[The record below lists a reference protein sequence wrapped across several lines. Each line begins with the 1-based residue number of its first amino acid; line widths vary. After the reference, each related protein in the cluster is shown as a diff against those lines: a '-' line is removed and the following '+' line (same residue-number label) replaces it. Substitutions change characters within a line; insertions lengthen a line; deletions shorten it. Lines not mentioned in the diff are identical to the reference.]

1 MSAPDKP
8 DLVRTWAAAEQVL
21 DEEADRLATLSDEDF
36 DREMQRLPEPARLP
50 SADEIVERARA
61 RERRTPSAPPARR
74 KRQTPLIVWLIAAAL
89 AMLLIVL
96 LLERRDNVA
105 APHRDRSSQPDG
117 RGPE

>member
-36 DREMQRLPEPARLP
+36 DREMQRLPEPARVP
-50 SADEIVERARA
+50 TADEIVARA
-61 RERRTPSAPPARR
+61 RERGMSTAPPARR
-74 KRQTPLIVWLIAAAL
+74 KRKTPLIVWLIAAAL
-89 AMLLIVL
+89 AMLLLVL